1 MNAVEQEFDGEARRI
16 AAGLVLLHKDGAVA
30 SQADAMFYARLLCD
44 FGATYLGTVE
54 AASRRTP
61 DQSPYVP
68 TKQQLVR
75 VSRGFT
81 REGRQRFLQEDLSR
95 IWATSDNLLAATP
108 LR

>member
-1 MNAVEQEFDGEARRI
+1 MRACNDMNAVEQEFDGEARRI
-16 AAGLVLLHKDGAVA
+16 AGELVRLHKDGAIA

-68 TKQQLVR
+68 TAMQLVR
-75 VSRGFT
+75 VPRGLT
-81 REGRQRFLQEDLSR
+81 REGRRRFLQKDLDDM
-95 IWATSDNLLAATP
+95 AGLKDKK
-108 LR
+108 